1 MRVQEPSR
9 TLEFSLKGDATMLQA
24 FGQIMLVG
32 LAIGVVGAIWM
43 IILDRY

>member
-1 MRVQEPSR
+1 
-9 TLEFSLKGDATMLQA
+9 MLQA